1 MVNRAQH
8 IPHPGFLD
16 RAPTKR
22 DGLVEDT
29 QGVAQTALRC
39 PCEQLQRYCIA
50 AYLFLFKHMLE
61 MRGNQRRWNLLQV
74 ELQATRQNRDR
85 NSLRICGRKDEL
97 DVLRRLLQR
106 FQHRIESRFGE
117 HVYFVDDVNL
127 VTGSRGCVKR
137 ILEQFPHLFHLRIGG
152 RIHLKQ
158 INEAPRIN
166 FSAGRTYPAGRRGN
180 ACPAIESLG

>member
-1 MVNRAQH
+1 MRQRVQQFIEVALVNRAQH
-8 IPHPGFLD
+8 IPHPGFSS

-85 NSLRICGRKDEL
+85 NSLRICSRKMNL
-97 DVLRRLLQR
+97 TCSGGSSNVFNIALKAVWRACVLRR
-106 FQHRIESRFGE
+106 
-117 HVYFVDDVNL
+117 
-127 VTGSRGCVKR
+127 
-137 ILEQFPHLFHLRIGG
+137 
-152 RIHLKQ
+152 
-158 INEAPRIN
+158 
-166 FSAGRTYPAGRRGN
+166 
-180 ACPAIESLG
+180 